1 MFETLRKRLKGDE
14 KGFTLIELLVVII
27 ILGIL
32 VAIAVPSYLSFKT
45 KASNTA
51 AQANIRAII
60 PAIESFYSDQNTYAG
75 MTLSGAGSLQA
86 VYDQA
91 IDPTKYTLG
100 AVGNMTATSYCVQSP
115 ASGTGTFKKVGP
127 GGTIVAGTCP

>member
-1 MFETLRKRLKGDE
+1 MFEMLRKRLGRDE

-32 VAIAVPSYLSFKT
+32 VAIAVPSYLSFKS

-60 PAIESFYSDQNTYAG
+60 PAVESFYSDNGTYVG
-75 MTLSGAGSLQA
+75 MTLATLQST
-86 VYDQA
+86 YDQA
-91 IDPTKYTLG
+91 IDTTKYTLG
-100 AVGNMTATSYCVQSP
+100 AAGNMTATSYCVQSP
-115 ASGTGTFKKVGP
+115 ASGSGTYKKTGPAGAIGF
-127 GGTIVAGTCP
+127 GTCP